1 MGKGIVISLIFYIV
15 GLGLAGLSYVTV
27 GHEYIHGPGLHHLII
42 VLTFISGFLWM
53 IVAATLTRQWS
64 ATLKGIVYTNLA
76 MSVGFGLFI
85 LYLFLDVRR
94 SDEPTSEA
102 IIEVVETDS
111 TTTMYRDG
119 TIIYVKEKDSVL
131 LNFIDSTRIDWDKVE
146 FIKK

>member
-1 MGKGIVISLIFYIV
+1 VGKGIVISLIFYIV